1 MQRDNSGITSTRT
14 TATLSGK
21 SSLSLSKKHSR
32 ITLKLSQLESNI
44 EEQND
49 EPGSLFALIEVKVNV
64 LLDFDNNEILSYTYQ
79 FTDDTP
85 ISQVISSAIE
95 SFNQEDYEMIVDKKS
110 FRVEFKDDI
119 DYYMLKESKKNN
131 RPKDDYPPYS
141 KDSLIR
147 DINKRNFSLI
157 VKDKNG
163 ILFLKYKS
171 QGGNCHSKCII
182 F

>member
-49 EPGSLFALIEVKVNV
+49 EPSSLYNLIEVNV
-64 LLDFDNNEILSYTYQ
+64 HILLDFDNNEILSYTYQ

-85 ISQVISSAIE
+85 ISQVISSVIE
-95 SFNQEDYEMIVDKKS
+95 SFNQEDYEMRVDKKA
-110 FRVEFKDDI
+110 FA
-119 DYYMLKESKKNN
+119 LNSKM
-131 RPKDDYPPYS
+131 
-141 KDSLIR
+141 I
-147 DINKRNFSLI
+147 
-157 VKDKNG
+157 
-163 ILFLKYKS
+163 
-171 QGGNCHSKCII
+171 
-182 F
+182 